1 MQMHAALDL
10 EHLPDSPYASELR
23 RDFPDLRFS
32 PELEN
37 EFQTFHLERVRSR
50 VRFFQLAMCALA
62 IAEAI
67 HLVFMDDVPLSDVL
81 YGWLGVVVPASL
93 FLVWASWSS
102 YYERIYLPVARV
114 AVPVFAIASAMGVAN
129 RSVAGHPD
137 PFYFLTT
144 YSIALFFLGGQ
155 LFREAL
161 LATGAMII
169 ACGATL
175 AYTGEAAAFTI
186 YYVVVLT
193 ITGAVGALVYSG
205 VERQL
210 RTSFLERGLMGEMV
224 ARDWT
229 HWAQKPRRVR

>member
-32 PELEN
+32 PELES

-50 VRFFQLAMCALA
+50 VRFFQLAICALA

-67 HLVFMDDVPLSDVL
+67 HLIVMDGVTVNDVV
-81 YGWLGVVVPASL
+81 YGWLGVVVPACL

-102 YYERIYLPVARV
+102 YYESIYLPVARV
-114 AVPVFAIASAMGVAN
+114 VVPVFAIASAMGVAN

-137 PFYFLTT
+137 PLYFLTT

-169 ACGATL
+169 ASGATL
-175 AYTGEAAAFTI
+175 AYTGEPVASVV

-193 ITGAVGALVYSG
+193 
-205 VERQL
+205 
-210 RTSFLERGLMGEMV
+210 
-224 ARDWT
+224 
-229 HWAQKPRRVR
+229 